1 MSTASIFYP
10 RTTLREGVIVGYSF
24 ENQTFLIVDIVSSSV
39 EETQAKLGQ
48 PKFSKFESVAEI
60 MVLGVLTREA
70 KHEHFK
76 KS

>member
-1 MSTASIFYP
+1 M
-10 RTTLREGVIVGYSF
+10 
-24 ENQTFLIVDIVSSSV
+24 IVDIVSSSV

>member
-24 ENQTFLIVDIVSSSV
+24 ENQTFVIVDIVSSGV

-48 PKFSKFESVAEI
+48 PKFSKFESVAKI
-60 MVLGVLTREA
+60 MVIGALTRGA
-70 KHEHFK
+70 KHEDFK